1 METKDLVA
9 WLKDNPDLAEANA
22 GLTQQKR
29 SGASS
34 VLPESSSLEAEFDQA
49 WQAIGGPTLEAEYRF
64 HPERRWRFDRYHPG
78 SKVAIELEGGV
89 WQQGRH
95 NRPQGFID
103 DAEKYNNAALMG
115 IYVFRLPV
123 VDVRMLESIAEFIR
137 WWEA

>member
-22 GLTQQKR
+22 SLTQP
-29 SGASS
+29 AT
-34 VLPESSSLEAEFDQA
+34 SSLEAEFDAA

-64 HPERRWRFDRYHPG
+64 HPERKWRFDRYHPG

-95 NRPQGFID
+95 NRPQGFIND
-103 DAEKYNNAALMG
+103 CEKYNAAALMG
-115 IYVFRLPV
+115 IYVFRLPSI
-123 VDVRMLESIAEFIR
+123 DVRVLENIKEFIE
-137 WWEA
+137 WWES